1 MENPSKS
8 IVLRWKQKHY
18 FVIWN
23 FGWHIKQTI
32 SEPVVIFKSLYRGK
46 SLNTE
51 VKLAANRLHPFGSL
65 AVWRPGGSDKWASIV
80 TALNFGGIRLGG
92 GKKAPTGSLVIV
104 TVRPHLSHLAA
115 SIRPLLLMAWQDVN
129 TTRPALMV
137 TGKTTELPEKQYAFL
152 TKSGVPSY
160 GFCTSFLWE
169 QSIDATCILKL
180 LRGKFN

>member
-1 MENPSKS
+1 MEFSVFTHSSEKLFREFMSDTLYSNNGQYKWRRTEKPQNTPSVHSLYWENMENPSKS

-65 AVWRPGGSDKWASIV
+65 AVWRPGGSDK
-80 TALNFGGIRLGG
+80 
-92 GKKAPTGSLVIV
+92 
-104 TVRPHLSHLAA
+104 
-115 SIRPLLLMAWQDVN
+115 
-129 TTRPALMV
+129 
-137 TGKTTELPEKQYAFL
+137 
-152 TKSGVPSY
+152 
-160 GFCTSFLWE
+160 
-169 QSIDATCILKL
+169 
-180 LRGKFN
+180 